1 MPSRDPADPAND
13 PAADATTDAAPP
25 AQTAKA
31 IAPRFN
37 HVAMSVPADAL
48 DAAGRQLLVDFYG
61 EVFGWQELPT
71 ETEDRTK
78 LVLMA
83 HRYDQFVFLIAE
95 DEPMRAPRLDHF
107 GQSVATYDE
116 LVALR
121 DRCVAYRER
130 DDRVDLIDLHVD
142 ELPGL
147 RLHAFYVGY
156 LLPMMVETQYWE
168 WTG

>member
-1 MPSRDPADPAND
+1 MSTEGD
-13 PAADATTDAAPP
+13 APP
-25 AQTAKA
+25 VQTPKSS
-31 IAPRFN
+31 APRFN
-37 HVAMSVPADAL
+37 HVAMSVPGDLL
-48 DAAGRQLLVDFYG
+48 DEHGRAEILAFYG

-71 ETEDRTK
+71 ETIDRGR